1 MIRALQTSA
10 VAAALLSLAA
20 CETIGP
26 GIAGIAALNAVCVTG
41 YQATIK
47 PRSGGAFTGTAD
59 FRAAFTNP
67 NPQPAQGSIALT
79 MLVRAKNISLGTPPQ
94 NIDVAS
100 PFGFATPVTAVYP
113 AQVPNGYHSP
123 VVLGAPHDSGAIYDI
138 EIRTN
143 IPGTTYDGTPCHTFI
158 AHDVRLPPS

>member
-1 MIRALQTSA
+1 MIRALQTSL
-10 VAAALLSLAA
+10 AAAILLPLAS

-41 YQATIK
+41 YDATIK
-47 PRSGGAFTGTAD
+47 PQSGGAFTGSAE

-67 NPQPAQGSIALT
+67 NPQPAQGSIEIT

-94 NIDVAS
+94 NFDVSS
-100 PFGFATPVTAVYP
+100 PFGFATPVTSIYP
-113 AQVPNGYHSP
+113 AQIPNGFVSP
-123 VVLGAPHDSGAIYDI
+123 LVLSAPNDSGAIYDI

-143 IPGTTYDGTPCHTFI
+143 VPGTTYDGSPCHTFI
-158 AHDVRLPPS
+158 VHDVRLPAG